1 MIFCRCSSSEF
12 LLFILADS
20 LPDSMS
26 AQNLRHS
33 LRFVLVSSLLYVLLL
48 IRRLSQRAGLLFLLS
63 AMCLFMFRC
72 AFSTSG
78 VSHGAGGPLI
88 VLDM

>member
-1 MIFCRCSSSEF
+1 M
-12 LLFILADS
+12 LILADS

-48 IRRLSQRAGLLFLLS
+48 IRRLSQRAGLLFLLA
-63 AMCLFMFRC
+63 AMSLCFMFQC

-78 VSHGAGGPLI
+78 VIHGAGGPLI